1 MACLYALLCEASSDS
16 FAIYNTK
23 YHKQKR
29 TNCSRKSW
37 DFTLGIY
44 TVLCHRWR
52 IMIRIQVIV
61 LKKSRRFT
69 KLRGSSGRSS
79 GERKT
84 ALVFYEKGQGLWIQV
99 VSPLVA
105 SVTGW
110 LQLSLLWERTE
121 KIKNGGIR
129 NTSIITEVSN
139 HWDKDI
145 LQNEFQA
152 VIWCRFWEKNPSQT
166 THKNHIG
173 VFFLPLDYG
182 NCHVFRLPMWEKC
195 EDTKCPQPHTSRA
208 ASPYA
213 PCPGGHQL
221 HCCDVLRDPRKTWD
235 LTATV
240 EGFRRPWGSAPSKTK
255 QQQNKKQPKSK
266 GSSC

>member
-1 MACLYALLCEASSDS
+1 MPSQGTLQQYRRFWWTSVKAMACLYALLCEASSDS

-152 VIWCRFWEKNPSQT
+152 VIWCRFWEKKSITDNPQESHWCFFPT
-166 THKNHIG
+166 TG
-173 VFFLPLDYG
+173 LWELP
-182 NCHVFRLPMWEKC
+182 CF
-195 EDTKCPQPHTSRA
+195 
-208 ASPYA
+208 
-213 PCPGGHQL
+213 
-221 HCCDVLRDPRKTWD
+221 
-235 LTATV
+235 
-240 EGFRRPWGSAPSKTK
+240 
-255 QQQNKKQPKSK
+255 
-266 GSSC
+266 

>member
-1 MACLYALLCEASSDS
+1 MACLYALLCEASSES

-61 LKKSRRFT
+61 LKKKQEVYKVKRFLR
-69 KLRGSSGRSS
+69 KELRGKKDSFG
-79 GERKT
+79 
-84 ALVFYEKGQGLWIQV
+84 V
-99 VSPLVA
+99 
-105 SVTGW
+105 
-110 LQLSLLWERTE
+110 LWEGTGTLDPGCLSPGCQCDWMAAALTFVRKNWENKERWNKKYFHNHRSLKPLRQGHFTE
-121 KIKNGGIR
+121 WISSCYLVQVLG
-129 NTSIITEVSN
+129 
-139 HWDKDI
+139 
-145 LQNEFQA
+145 
-152 VIWCRFWEKNPSQT
+152 KNPSQT

-240 EGFRRPWGSAPSKTK
+240 EGFQRPWGSAPSKTK

>member
-1 MACLYALLCEASSDS
+1 MKNYDKNSSDCV
-16 FAIYNTK
+16 K
-23 YHKQKR
+23 
-29 TNCSRKSW
+29 
-37 DFTLGIY
+37 
-44 TVLCHRWR
+44 
-52 IMIRIQVIV
+52 
-61 LKKSRRFT
+61 KKSRRFT

-121 KIKNGGIR
+121 KIKNGEIR

-152 VIWCRFWEKNPSQT
+152 VIWCRFWEKIHHRQPT
-166 THKNHIG
+166 RITL
-173 VFFLPLDYG
+173 VFFSYHWIMGIAMFLGCLCGKNARTPSALSPILPG
-182 NCHVFRLPMWEKC
+182 LPH
-195 EDTKCPQPHTSRA
+195 HTRPALEGINFIAVMFSGIPER
-208 ASPYA
+208 PEIW
-213 PCPGGHQL
+213 QL
-221 HCCDVLRDPRKTWD
+221 L
-235 LTATV
+235 
-240 EGFRRPWGSAPSKTK
+240 
-255 QQQNKKQPKSK
+255 
-266 GSSC
+266 

>member
-84 ALVFYEKGQGLWIQV
+84 ALVFYENGQGLWIQV

-121 KIKNGGIR
+121 KIKNGEIR
-129 NTSIITEVSN
+129 STSIITEVSN

-152 VIWCRFWEKNPSQT
+152 VIWCRFWEKIHHRQPT
-166 THKNHIG
+166 RITL
-173 VFFLPLDYG
+173 VFFSYHWIMGIAMFLGCLCGKNARTPSALSPILPG
-182 NCHVFRLPMWEKC
+182 LPH
-195 EDTKCPQPHTSRA
+195 HTRPALEGINFIAVMFSGIPER
-208 ASPYA
+208 PEIW
-213 PCPGGHQL
+213 QL
-221 HCCDVLRDPRKTWD
+221 L
-235 LTATV
+235 
-240 EGFRRPWGSAPSKTK
+240 
-255 QQQNKKQPKSK
+255 
-266 GSSC
+266 